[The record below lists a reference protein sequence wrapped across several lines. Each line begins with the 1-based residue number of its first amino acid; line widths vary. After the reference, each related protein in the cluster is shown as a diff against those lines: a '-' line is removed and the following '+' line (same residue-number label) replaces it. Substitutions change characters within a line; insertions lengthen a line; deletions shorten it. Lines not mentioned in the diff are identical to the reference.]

1 MDKAIT
7 SALLI
12 IASVVAA
19 VALIN
24 AVLPAM
30 GKSSSALLSA
40 NSTASDRVRTSIEVV
55 HVATD
60 TSPGSEDQVIIWVKN
75 VGPNNIVAVNTSDV
89 FLTTPT
95 EVKRVPYGSGSEYW
109 DYELESGTDWTRTS
123 TIKITLHLANGSVVT
138 GVYNIIFTVYNA
150 ASSSRDFSV

>member
-7 SALLI
+7 TGLLI

-19 VALIN
+19 IALIN

-40 NSTASDRVRTSIEVV
+40 NSTASDRVRTDIEVV

-60 TSPGSEDQVIIWVKN
+60 TSSGSEDQVIVWVKN

-89 FLTTPT
+89 FLTTPS

-109 DYELESGTDWTRTS
+109 DYELESGTDWTQTS
-123 TIKITLHLANGSVVT
+123 TIKITLHLDNGSVVT

-150 ASSSRDFSV
+150 ISSSKDFSV